1 MFRTSGFFS
10 RYMSNGHWK
19 GAFPFLGE
27 INRKRGI
34 SSERQ

>member
-1 MFRTSGFFS
+1 MASFHGTCQMVTGKEPFL
-10 RYMSNGHWK
+10 
-19 GAFPFLGE
+19 FLGE